1 MRSVIRTRTRTLTR
15 EGEGSPGF
23 AALLSALLPGLG
35 QMYQEHWRRGVA
47 MLLVPPIA
55 VATFIVLTLFVG
67 PVASA
72 VVRRATL
79 FALLVVGGLFAYH
92 VTVVGDAFAARSL
105 RVRAWHAVDYG
116 LLLAIVLGMSVAYFA
131 VYRHAGAW
139 AAALDA
145 VFEPAPGRTLGAGTT
160 SGGTTAPSWSGHG
173 RLNVLLLGIDTR
185 DDDPETHNTDTIIV
199 LSVDPDT
206 RTAGMLSIPR
216 DTLVDIPGIGKDKVN
231 SAYAHAKDPD
241 KNGAAL
247 ARRTVEAFLGIPI
260 HSYAVIDFNAFRQ
273 TIDAVGGVVIDVK
286 RPLRDEQYPTAGAG
300 IERIEFRSGPQLL
313 DGEDALRYARSRHDS
328 NDFNRSR
335 RQQAVI
341 LALRARF
348 AQAGLFRLPGIM
360 DRVGPLVRTDFE
372 PGNVL
377 PLARTV
383 LSIDAGAI
391 KSDVLLPCTSDS
403 PHCELA
409 EENAGDGYYLIP
421 DVAKVRAFVAEVF
434 PGSKP
439 ASVR

>member
-1 MRSVIRTRTRTLTR
+1 MRSVIRTGTRTLSR
-15 EGEGSPGF
+15 ESEGSPGF

-47 MLLVPPIA
+47 MLLLPPI
-55 VATFIVLTLFVG
+55 VLGILVTLTLFVG

-79 FALLVVGGLFAYH
+79 FALLIVGGLFAYH
-92 VTVVGDAFAARSL
+92 VAVVGDAFASRSQ
-105 RVRAWHAVDYG
+105 RVRARHALDYG
-116 LLLAIVLGMSVAYFA
+116 LLLAMVLGMSITYFA
-131 VYRHAGAW
+131 IYRHAGAW
-139 AAALDA
+139 ASALDA
-145 VFEPAPGRTLGAGTT
+145 MFEPAAGRTLGAGTT
-160 SGGTTAPSWSGHG
+160 SGGTIAPSWSGHG
-173 RLNVLLLGIDTR
+173 RLNVLILGIDTR

-231 SAYAHAKDPD
+231 SAYAHANDPD
-241 KNGAAL
+241 RNGAPL
-247 ARRTVEAFLGIPI
+247 ARRAVEGFLGIPI
-260 HSYAVIDFNAFRQ
+260 HSFAVVDFNAFRQ
-273 TIDAVGGVVIDVK
+273 TVDAVGGVLLDVK
-286 RPLRDEQYPTAGAG
+286 RPLRDEEYPTSDSG
-300 IERIEFRSGPQLL
+300 IERIEFRAGPQLL
-313 DGEDALRYARSRHDS
+313 DGDDALRYARSRHDS

-383 LSIDAGAI
+383 LSIDAGSI
-391 KSDVLLPCTSDS
+391 QSDVLLPCSS
-403 PHCELA
+403 ESSHCELA
-409 EENAGDGYYLIP
+409 EQDGGDGYYLIP
-421 DVAKVRAFVAEVF
+421 DMAKVRAFVAEIF